1 MRFSMSGQL
10 RVLACLV
17 LLLAPCPY
25 GNVAAADL
33 PPISYVASRFPPY
46 TFELSGE
53 AAGPTAALI
62 AALAERVGRPAPLA
76 VLPLARALAEA
87 ENQPNTLIA
96 LIARTAAREEQF
108 HWVCPVLNYDVAVF
122 RRRDRPD
129 VAAEGLPD
137 LARWRIAGVSHDVKT
152 DYLLRNGIPVI
163 ESTDED
169 NATRQLLY
177 GRVDALPAH
186 PASLYLRLQEMGER
200 RDAVVAFL
208 PLHDLTSRLYL
219 AFGRTTP
226 AWVAQIFSQACAAMM
241 ANGDID
247 RLMRPPETN

>member
-1 MRFSMSGQL
+1 MSKGQQTRAVILTEAL
-10 RVLACLV
+10 RAASVEGFQGISIGMLADRLKTCLV

-137 LARWRIAGVSHDVKT
+137 LARWR
-152 DYLLRNGIPVI
+152 
-163 ESTDED
+163 
-169 NATRQLLY
+169 
-177 GRVDALPAH
+177 
-186 PASLYLRLQEMGER
+186 
-200 RDAVVAFL
+200 VA
-208 PLHDLTSRLYL
+208 
-219 AFGRTTP
+219 GRTD
-226 AWVAQIFSQACAAMM
+226 S
-241 ANGDID
+241 
-247 RLMRPPETN
+247 RPHCRPGCRCGPNA